1 MPTLTIT
8 WQRVVDDQGNTC
20 DRCGATERAIEEAA
34 RILGQCLETL
44 HMNVV
49 LEKRALTPAEFG
61 RDPLQS
67 NRVFIQEKP
76 LEDWLGATVGKS
88 RCCSVCGDAECRTLT
103 VEGTTYES
111 IPAELIIKAGLLA
124 AAELLAPKKAQPCC
138 SQTNSKGS
146 FSSCCG

>member
-20 DRCGATERAIEEAA
+20 DRCGATERAVEEAA

-44 HMNVV
+44 DMNVV

-76 LEDWLGATVGKS
+76 LEDWLGATVGKKPVLLGLR
-88 RCCSVCGDAECRTLT
+88 RCRVPNAHRRRDYLR
-103 VEGTTYES
+103 VD
-111 IPAELIIKAGLLA
+111 P
-124 AAELLAPKKAQPCC
+124 
-138 SQTNSKGS
+138 
-146 FSSCCG
+146 

>member
-20 DRCGATERAIEEAA
+20 SRCGATEQAVDEAV
-34 RILGQCLETL
+34 RLLNQTLKTLGIC
-44 HMNVV
+44 VV
-49 LEKRALTPAEFG
+49 AEKKTLTPAEFS

-67 NRVFIQEKP
+67 NRVFIQGRP

-88 RCCSVCGDAECRTLT
+88 PCCSVCGDAECRTLT

-111 IPAELIIKAGLLA
+111 IPSELIIKAGLLA
-124 AAELLAPKKAQPCC
+124 AAEIVAPQKTQ
-138 SQTNSKGS
+138 
-146 FSSCCG
+146 SCCCRAEPPGSSHCCG